1 MFQGQFPVSVFLFFK
16 KIFINLFLHS
26 ISSGLRVK
34 LTSYMSN
41 QLSSLQKNSVSAS
54 KRESIKSEALAE
66 SMLF

>member
-16 KIFINLFLHS
+16 FFFINLFLHR